1 DFNSLIEHTSRLL
14 KDSGSFWCILPAER
28 AENMIESALEE
39 NLHPSQIYYI
49 KPKKNREANRLIL
62 KFTKEKKEETDKKEL
77 VLYDSPQQYSH
88 AAKGILAPF
97 YKSL

>member
-1 DFNSLIEHTSRLL
+1 
-14 KDSGSFWCILPAER
+14 
-28 AENMIESALEE
+28 MIDVALEE
-39 NLHPSQIYYI
+39 NLHPNLYYI
-49 KPKKNREANRLIL
+49 KPEKNRNANRLIL
-62 KFTKEKKEETDKKEL
+62 KFTKEKKETDKKEL